1 MHWYR
6 LICSFCYEQC
16 WVNIS
21 YLFPLIIF
29 IGYVFILLFL
39 KKDIEK
45 DVLQKLGQDGYIEK
59 HS

>member
-16 WVNIS
+16 WVNLS
-21 YLFPLIIF
+21 YSFPLIIF

-45 DVLQKLGQDGYIEK
+45 DVL
-59 HS
+59 